1 MEVLKIPKG
10 HVIVKRKD
18 KVKGLYLI
26 QDGSVIQKLDFAEI
40 TLRKNGIIGS
50 LRNDEFV
57 NDFIA
62 AEDTTVVLLPCK
74 NPEELKAVL
83 DANER
88 YRTVFLY
95 AATIQR
101 HQLFALYADLETR
114 IRQYFSFVQTVYK
127 DYHTN

>member
-50 LRNDEFV
+50 L
-57 NDFIA
+57 
-62 AEDTTVVLLPCK
+62 
-74 NPEELKAVL
+74 
-83 DANER
+83 
-88 YRTVFLY
+88 
-95 AATIQR
+95 
-101 HQLFALYADLETR
+101 
-114 IRQYFSFVQTVYK
+114 
-127 DYHTN
+127 